1 MKKWS
6 RPLIHYSTLAL
17 KTIWYEKTPRFVQ
30 IQNISHFIK
39 REEPSCHST
48 EMIPYGI
55 AMYGTVCM
63 YDTLLLYAW
72 SEYSFIIHTTV
83 YTVLNIRAYRVISSD
98 GYRLLQK
105 PSRFC
110 VSCVLRCVVWARAV
124 GCLVSNHPPYPFKLF
139 NRIETNY
146 INTMAVL
153 SEFPSCVVS
162 TEKLIPICNGMYVV

>member
-1 MKKWS
+1 
-6 RPLIHYSTLAL
+6 
-17 KTIWYEKTPRFVQ
+17 
-30 IQNISHFIK
+30 
-39 REEPSCHST
+39 
-48 EMIPYGI
+48 
-55 AMYGTVCM
+55 MYGTVCM

-146 INTMAVL
+146 IKTMAVL
-153 SEFPSCVVS
+153 SEFPSCTV
-162 TEKLIPICNGMYVV
+162 LIDEWIHIYIRMYVVRTGVDWSGGSMVWYGMDVQLVV

>member
-1 MKKWS
+1 MVLQCMVLYVCTI
-6 RPLIHYSTLAL
+6 RYYCMHGRNIHSL
-17 KTIWYEKTPRFVQ
+17 
-30 IQNISHFIK
+30 FI
-39 REEPSCHST
+39 R
-48 EMIPYGI
+48 
-55 AMYGTVCM
+55 
-63 YDTLLLYAW
+63 
-72 SEYSFIIHTTV
+72 TV

-146 INTMAVL
+146 IKTMAVL
-153 SEFPSCVVS
+153 SEFPSCTV
-162 TEKLIPICNGMYVV
+162 LIDEWIHIYIRMYVEWIGVDYSGGSMVWYGMDVQLVV